1 MDRLVK
7 QLITPFITEQVKA
20 TKVIAVYP
28 GRFQPFGPHHK
39 KVFQSLQKKFD
50 DVYIT
55 TSNIKSPPRHPMNF
69 KEKVRHMVKMGIPK
83 NKIIEKRVPY
93 VANNLLKK
101 FDSDK
106 TAVVY
111 VFGAKDAGRLK
122 GGKKK
127 SGGLTYYQDYK
138 KNKNNMVGYETHGYI
153 YTAPHVKV
161 SGISSGTEIRRLLG
175 SPKFGEESREIIF
188 KKTFG
193 YFDKGVYNM
202 LTNKFKK
209 LFEVYSKF
217 IVENKDY
224 IKKLI
229 KEASTGANFPT
240 DDGPPT
246 FYKGFNDYE
255 KTAGKWIKEM
265 GKTYGWEVYNY
276 LISRTAQNPE
286 DDYTLEMNIVPSVA
300 FGRENT
306 GEYGKRF
313 GVKEPIKRYI
323 EVADRISKQLGYEV
337 IKYMGIKPDFSGYT
351 GVEVEAPVLPGRYD
365 LGNTKRAEL
374 TGKQLGSGM
383 TLLNTLEESLDLSNE
398 VNMIFEDEQFKA
410 KSKETGRVIVYKSK
424 DNMDKAIKSGRAE
437 PLDKKDNK
445 VKGTNVF
452 KKPQDNWETI
462 DDKSNRVKSKDYT
475 DEQYEDETG
484 EYFENDKT
492 MKTIPNLFKDKNDMI
507 DKMKSARSVYL
518 SSNKMEFMDNTDVGD
533 ILNSDNALEL
543 GKQRAKEYGKDWNR
557 LEKAIKSG
565 NPVPPPIAV
574 KDKNGD
580 YYLLAGNTRLMSY
593 TASGKKLPIKVIDYD
608 GEFQY
613 NESIHECIAFSKKF
627 GDDIVIGKN
636 RDRNYTPELKV
647 VKEISGNGIEVCY
660 VQDQDT
666 DWSEGMNSNGI
677 GLVNSALFVK
687 RDEKDFD
694 KAKKKKAPSK
704 DGIRIRHALSKDTF
718 AEVVESLVKFDTGV
732 KGHTLVSDGKKL
744 VVIENTSRTKPSIK
758 IHDIDKS
765 SIVRTNHGIEHP
777 EQGYTRG
784 PDRISSELRLKNA
797 KELID
802 KEKEY
807 KKVFPLFYNDT
818 QDKGPKFDLVRA
830 QNKLWTSSQILMNLN
845 KKQLILYLIPGA
857 VKFIGVENKLPKN
870 YEPKIK
876 LDVRQYEHG
885 PSDKYNTFVTTD
897 KTPKKS
903 AIKDKSI
910 NENLLLEGGAYGHMA
925 HPFDDNKLTFAD
937 LKKIIKLGLSG
948 ELNREDNVTEKTDG
962 QNLMIT
968 YRDGKVLA
976 ARNKG
981 QIKNR
986 GENALDAKGVAQ
998 KFSGRGD
1005 IRDAFVFAMKDL
1017 TKAINSLSD
1026 KQKDKIFKNGEIFMN
1041 LEIIYPASSNVID
1054 YDKQIL
1060 QFHNSIKYDKN
1071 GNAVGE
1077 VKGSGRMLQGMI
1089 KQVNKDIG
1097 KHFNII
1103 KPRVLD
1109 LPKKID
1115 FGKKVDIYYKKVDKL
1130 KNQYGLSDNDTL
1142 GKYHQ
1147 SFWEEYIFNAGQQFG
1162 YRVPKTI
1169 LKKLTKRWA
1178 FFDKSYKIPNIK
1190 KDLKRQP
1197 KFLEWVMNTD
1207 KQNHKGMVKKNML
1220 PFEKIFFSVGA
1231 DILMNLSNFIAAN
1244 PTKAVEKIRKD
1255 VIKASNSVRAGGDIK
1270 KMKTLKQQLE
1280 KLNSI
1285 GGLKKIV
1292 PVEGVV
1298 FKYKGKTY
1306 KFTGAFAPVNQ
1317 ILGLVSF

>member
-7 QLITPFITEQVKA
+7 QLITPFILEQVKA

-83 NKIIEKRVPY
+83 NKIIFEKSPY

-175 SPKFGEESREIIF
+175 SPKFGEKNREIIF

-193 YFDKGVYNM
+193 YFDQGVYNM
-202 LTNKFKK
+202 LTNKFRK

-246 FYKGFNDYE
+246 FYKGFTDYE
-255 KTAGKWIKEM
+255 TQAGKWIKEM
-265 GKTYGWEVYNY
+265 GKTYGWEVYDY
-276 LISRTAQNPE
+276 LISQTAQNPE
-286 DDYTLEMNIVPSVA
+286 DDYTLKLNVVPSVA

-323 EVADRISKQLGYEV
+323 EVADRISQQLGYEV
-337 IKYMGIKPDFSGYT
+337 IKYMGIKPDLSGYT

-374 TGKQLGSGM
+374 TGKQLGGSGM

-398 VNMIFEDEQFKA
+398 INIIFEDEKFKA
-410 KSKETGRVIVYKSK
+410 KSKETGRVVVYKSK
-424 DNMDKAIKSGRAE
+424 ENMDKAIKGGTAE
-437 PLDKKDNK
+437 PLDKKTTDKPEK
-445 VKGTNVF
+445 VKGQDMFAKDLEKQKKV
-452 KKPQDNWETI
+452 KKPDNWETLDNNKNYYKDI
-462 DDKSNRVKSKDYT
+462 RDYT
-475 DEQYEDETG
+475 DKEYDEETG
-484 EYFENDKT
+484 EYFDNEET
-492 MKTIPNLFKDKNDMI
+492 MKIVPNAFKDKNDMI
-507 DKMKSARSVYL
+507 EKMKNAKPTYL
-518 SSNKMEFMDNTDVGD
+518 ASNEMEFMSNTDAGD
-533 ILNSDNALEL
+533 ILNSDNPIKLA
-543 GKQRAKEYGKDWNR
+543 KQRAGKYGKDISWQFDAMKNN
-557 LEKAIKSG
+557 EK
-565 NPVPPPIAV
+565 VPSPIAL

-580 YYLLAGNTRLMSY
+580 YHLLAGNTRLMSY
-593 TASGKKLPIKVIDYD
+593 TAAGKKLPIKVIDYN

-613 NESIHECIAFSKKF
+613 PQDEITI
-627 GDDIVIGKN
+627 
-636 RDRNYTPELKV
+636 
-647 VKEISGNGIEVCY
+647 KERIDLSEEV
-660 VQDQDT
+660 Q
-666 DWSEGMNSNGI
+666 
-677 GLVNSALFVK
+677 L
-687 RDEKDFD
+687 
-694 KAKKKKAPSK
+694 
-704 DGIRIRHALSKDTF
+704 
-718 AEVVESLVKFDTGV
+718 
-732 KGHTLVSDGKKL
+732 
-744 VVIENTSRTKPSIK
+744 
-758 IHDIDKS
+758 
-765 SIVRTNHGIEHP
+765 
-777 EQGYTRG
+777 
-784 PDRISSELRLKNA
+784 
-797 KELID
+797 LI
-802 KEKEY
+802 
-807 KKVFPLFYNDT
+807 
-818 QDKGPKFDLVRA
+818 
-830 QNKLWTSSQILMNLN
+830 
-845 KKQLILYLIPGA
+845 
-857 VKFIGVENKLPKN
+857 
-870 YEPKIK
+870 
-876 LDVRQYEHG
+876 
-885 PSDKYNTFVTTD
+885 
-897 KTPKKS
+897 
-903 AIKDKSI
+903 
-910 NENLLLEGGAYGHMA
+910 EGGAYGHMS
-925 HPFDDNKLTFAD
+925 HPFDDNELTFSD

-948 ELNREDNVTEKTDG
+948 KLNREDDVTEKTDG

-986 GENALDAKGVAQ
+986 GQNALDAKGIAK

-1005 IRDAFVFAMKDL
+1005 IKDAFVFAMSDL
-1017 TKAINSLSD
+1017 TKSINSLSD

-1060 QFHNSIKYDKN
+1060 QFHNSIKYNKN

-1089 KQVNKDIG
+1089 KQVNQDIG
-1097 KHFNII
+1097 KHFKII

-1115 FGKKVDIYYKKVDKL
+1115 FGKKVDIYIQRVDKL

-1142 GKYHQ
+1142 GLYHQ
-1147 SFWEEYIFNAGQQFG
+1147 SYWEEYIYNAGKQFG
-1162 YRVPKTI
+1162 YTIPKTI
-1169 LKKLTKRWA
+1169 LEELTKRWA
-1178 FFDKSYKIPNIK
+1178 FFDKSYKIPQIK
-1190 KDLKRQP
+1190 KDLKKQP
-1197 KFLEWVMNTD
+1197 EFLEWVINTD
-1207 KQNHKGMVKKNML
+1207 KQDHKNMVKKNML
-1220 PFEKIFFSVGA
+1220 PFEKIFFQVGA
-1231 DILMNLSNFIAAN
+1231 DILLNLSNFIAAN
-1244 PTKAVEKIRKD
+1244 PTKAVEKIRKE
-1255 VIKASNSVRAGGDIK
+1255 VLKASKAVRKAKDVK

-1292 PVEGVV
+1292 PVEGIV
-1298 FKYKGKTY
+1298 FKYKGNTY

>member
-83 NKIIEKRVPY
+83 NKIIFEKSPY

-175 SPKFGEESREIIF
+175 SPKFDEKNRELIF

-255 KTAGKWIKEM
+255 TQAGKWIKEM

-398 VNMIFEDEQFKA
+398 INMIVE
-410 KSKETGRVIVYKSK
+410 
-424 DNMDKAIKSGRAE
+424 
-437 PLDKKDNK
+437 DKKFSELSRKYLEGPLNP
-445 VKGTNVF
+445 
-452 KKPQDNWETI
+452 KPQ
-462 DDKSNRVKSKDYT
+462 
-475 DEQYEDETG
+475 
-484 EYFENDKT
+484 
-492 MKTIPNLFKDKNDMI
+492 
-507 DKMKSARSVYL
+507 
-518 SSNKMEFMDNTDVGD
+518 
-533 ILNSDNALEL
+533 
-543 GKQRAKEYGKDWNR
+543 
-557 LEKAIKSG
+557 
-565 NPVPPPIAV
+565 
-574 KDKNGD
+574 
-580 YYLLAGNTRLMSY
+580 
-593 TASGKKLPIKVIDYD
+593 
-608 GEFQY
+608 
-613 NESIHECIAFSKKF
+613 
-627 GDDIVIGKN
+627 
-636 RDRNYTPELKV
+636 
-647 VKEISGNGIEVCY
+647 
-660 VQDQDT
+660 
-666 DWSEGMNSNGI
+666 
-677 GLVNSALFVK
+677 
-687 RDEKDFD
+687 
-694 KAKKKKAPSK
+694 
-704 DGIRIRHALSKDTF
+704 
-718 AEVVESLVKFDTGV
+718 
-732 KGHTLVSDGKKL
+732 
-744 VVIENTSRTKPSIK
+744 
-758 IHDIDKS
+758 
-765 SIVRTNHGIEHP
+765 
-777 EQGYTRG
+777 
-784 PDRISSELRLKNA
+784 
-797 KELID
+797 
-802 KEKEY
+802 
-807 KKVFPLFYNDT
+807 
-818 QDKGPKFDLVRA
+818 
-830 QNKLWTSSQILMNLN
+830 
-845 KKQLILYLIPGA
+845 
-857 VKFIGVENKLPKN
+857 
-870 YEPKIK
+870 
-876 LDVRQYEHG
+876 
-885 PSDKYNTFVTTD
+885 
-897 KTPKKS
+897 KKS

-986 GENALDAKGVAQ
+986 GQNALDAKGIAQ

-1060 QFHNSIKYDKN
+1060 QFHNSIQYDKN

-1097 KHFNII
+1097 KHFKII

-1115 FGKKVDIYYKKVDKL
+1115 FGKKVDIYNKRVDKL
-1130 KNQYGLSDNDTL
+1130 KNQYGLKDNDTL

-1147 SFWEEYIFNAGQQFG
+1147 SYWEDYIFNAGKQFG
-1162 YRVPKTI
+1162 YTIPKTI

-1178 FFDKSYKIPNIK
+1178 FFDKSYKITNIK
-1190 KDLKRQP
+1190 RDLKKQP

-1207 KQNHKGMVKKNML
+1207 KQDHKNMVKKNML
-1220 PFEKIFFSVGA
+1220 PFEKIFFAVGA
-1231 DILMNLSNFIAAN
+1231 DILLNLSNFIAAN

-1255 VIKASNSVRAGGDIK
+1255 IVKASNKVRAGGDIK

-1292 PVEGVV
+1292 PVEGIV

>member
-20 TKVIAVYP
+20 KKVIAVYP

-83 NKIIEKRVPY
+83 NKIIFEKSPY

-175 SPKFGEESREIIF
+175 SPKVKEESRKIIF

-202 LTNKFKK
+202 LTNKFRK

-255 KTAGKWIKEM
+255 TQAGKWIKEM

-337 IKYMGIKPDFSGYT
+337 IKYMGIKPDLSGYT

-365 LGNTKRAEL
+365 LGNTERAKVRGKEL
-374 TGKQLGSGM
+374 MSGM
-383 TLLNTLEESLDLSNE
+383 TLLNTLEESLDLSEE
-398 VNMIFEDEQFKA
+398 VQ
-410 KSKETGRVIVYKSK
+410 
-424 DNMDKAIKSGRAE
+424 
-437 PLDKKDNK
+437 
-445 VKGTNVF
+445 
-452 KKPQDNWETI
+452 
-462 DDKSNRVKSKDYT
+462 
-475 DEQYEDETG
+475 
-484 EYFENDKT
+484 
-492 MKTIPNLFKDKNDMI
+492 
-507 DKMKSARSVYL
+507 
-518 SSNKMEFMDNTDVGD
+518 
-533 ILNSDNALEL
+533 
-543 GKQRAKEYGKDWNR
+543 
-557 LEKAIKSG
+557 
-565 NPVPPPIAV
+565 
-574 KDKNGD
+574 
-580 YYLLAGNTRLMSY
+580 LL
-593 TASGKKLPIKVIDYD
+593 V
-608 GEFQY
+608 
-613 NESIHECIAFSKKF
+613 
-627 GDDIVIGKN
+627 
-636 RDRNYTPELKV
+636 
-647 VKEISGNGIEVCY
+647 
-660 VQDQDT
+660 
-666 DWSEGMNSNGI
+666 
-677 GLVNSALFVK
+677 
-687 RDEKDFD
+687 
-694 KAKKKKAPSK
+694 
-704 DGIRIRHALSKDTF
+704 
-718 AEVVESLVKFDTGV
+718 
-732 KGHTLVSDGKKL
+732 
-744 VVIENTSRTKPSIK
+744 
-758 IHDIDKS
+758 
-765 SIVRTNHGIEHP
+765 
-777 EQGYTRG
+777 
-784 PDRISSELRLKNA
+784 
-797 KELID
+797 
-802 KEKEY
+802 
-807 KKVFPLFYNDT
+807 
-818 QDKGPKFDLVRA
+818 
-830 QNKLWTSSQILMNLN
+830 
-845 KKQLILYLIPGA
+845 
-857 VKFIGVENKLPKN
+857 
-870 YEPKIK
+870 
-876 LDVRQYEHG
+876 
-885 PSDKYNTFVTTD
+885 
-897 KTPKKS
+897 
-903 AIKDKSI
+903 
-910 NENLLLEGGAYGHMA
+910 EGGAYGHMS
-925 HPFDDNKLTFAD
+925 HPFDDNKLTFGD

-948 ELNREDNVTEKTDG
+948 ELNREEDVTEKTDG

-986 GENALDAKGVAQ
+986 GQNALDAKGVAK

-1005 IRDAFVFAMKDL
+1005 IRDAFVFAMSDL
-1017 TKAINSLSD
+1017 TKSINSLSD

-1060 QFHNSIKYDKN
+1060 QFHNSIQYDKN

-1089 KQVNKDIG
+1089 KQVNQDIG
-1097 KHFNII
+1097 KHFKII

-1115 FGKKVDIYYKKVDKL
+1115 FGKKVDIYYKRVNKL
-1130 KNQYGLSDNDTL
+1130 QSQFGLKDTDTL

-1162 YRVPKTI
+1162 YTIPKTI

-1178 FFDKSYKIPNIK
+1178 FFDKAYKIPQMK
-1190 KDLKRQP
+1190 KDLKKQP
-1197 KFLEWVMNTD
+1197 KFLEWVLNTD
-1207 KQNHKGMVKKNML
+1207 KQDHKNMVKKNML
-1220 PFEKIFFSVGA
+1220 PFEKIFFAVGA
-1231 DILMNLSNFIAAN
+1231 DILENLSNFIAAN
-1244 PTKAVEKIRKD
+1244 PTKAVEKIRKE
-1255 VIKASNSVRAGGDIK
+1255 VLKASKAVRKAKDVK
-1270 KMKTLKQQLE
+1270 KMITLKQQLE

-1292 PVEGVV
+1292 PVEGIV

>member
-20 TKVIAVYP
+20 KKVIAVYP

-39 KVFQSLQKKFD
+39 KVFQALQKKFGE
-50 DVYIT
+50 VYIT
-55 TSNIKSPPRHPMNF
+55 TSDIKSPPRHPMNF

-83 NKIIEKRVPY
+83 NRIIKERVPY
-93 VANNLLKK
+93 VANNLLKR
-101 FDSDK
+101 FDAEK
-106 TAVVY
+106 TAVIY

-127 SGGLTYYQDYK
+127 SGGLTYYQDFK

-153 YTAPHVKV
+153 YTAPHVNV

-175 SPKFGEESREIIF
+175 SPKVKEESRKIIF

-202 LTNKFKK
+202 LTNKFRK

-255 KTAGKWIKEM
+255 TQAGKWIKEM
-265 GKTYGWEVYNY
+265 GKTYGWEVYDY

-337 IKYMGIKPDFSGYT
+337 IKYMGIKPDLSGYT

-365 LGNTKRAEL
+365 LGNTKRAKVRGKEL
-374 TGKQLGSGM
+374 MSGM
-383 TLLNTLEESLDLSNE
+383 TLLNTLEESLDLSEE
-398 VNMIFEDEQFKA
+398 VQ
-410 KSKETGRVIVYKSK
+410 
-424 DNMDKAIKSGRAE
+424 
-437 PLDKKDNK
+437 
-445 VKGTNVF
+445 
-452 KKPQDNWETI
+452 
-462 DDKSNRVKSKDYT
+462 
-475 DEQYEDETG
+475 
-484 EYFENDKT
+484 
-492 MKTIPNLFKDKNDMI
+492 
-507 DKMKSARSVYL
+507 
-518 SSNKMEFMDNTDVGD
+518 
-533 ILNSDNALEL
+533 
-543 GKQRAKEYGKDWNR
+543 
-557 LEKAIKSG
+557 
-565 NPVPPPIAV
+565 
-574 KDKNGD
+574 
-580 YYLLAGNTRLMSY
+580 LL
-593 TASGKKLPIKVIDYD
+593 V
-608 GEFQY
+608 
-613 NESIHECIAFSKKF
+613 
-627 GDDIVIGKN
+627 
-636 RDRNYTPELKV
+636 
-647 VKEISGNGIEVCY
+647 
-660 VQDQDT
+660 
-666 DWSEGMNSNGI
+666 
-677 GLVNSALFVK
+677 
-687 RDEKDFD
+687 
-694 KAKKKKAPSK
+694 
-704 DGIRIRHALSKDTF
+704 
-718 AEVVESLVKFDTGV
+718 
-732 KGHTLVSDGKKL
+732 
-744 VVIENTSRTKPSIK
+744 
-758 IHDIDKS
+758 
-765 SIVRTNHGIEHP
+765 
-777 EQGYTRG
+777 
-784 PDRISSELRLKNA
+784 
-797 KELID
+797 
-802 KEKEY
+802 
-807 KKVFPLFYNDT
+807 
-818 QDKGPKFDLVRA
+818 
-830 QNKLWTSSQILMNLN
+830 
-845 KKQLILYLIPGA
+845 
-857 VKFIGVENKLPKN
+857 
-870 YEPKIK
+870 
-876 LDVRQYEHG
+876 
-885 PSDKYNTFVTTD
+885 
-897 KTPKKS
+897 
-903 AIKDKSI
+903 
-910 NENLLLEGGAYGHMA
+910 EGGAYGHMS
-925 HPFDDNKLTFAD
+925 HPFDDNKLTFGD

-948 ELNREDNVTEKTDG
+948 ELNREDAVTEKTDG

-986 GENALDAKGVAQ
+986 GQNALDAKGVAK

-1005 IRDAFVFAMKDL
+1005 IRDAFVFAMSDL
-1017 TKAINSLSD
+1017 TKSINSLSD

-1060 QFHNSIKYDKN
+1060 QFHNSIQYDKN

-1089 KQVNKDIG
+1089 KQVNQDIG
-1097 KHFNII
+1097 KHFKII

-1115 FGKKVDIYYKKVDKL
+1115 FGKKVDIYYKRVNKL
-1130 KNQYGLSDNDTL
+1130 QSQFGLKDTDTL

-1162 YRVPKTI
+1162 YTIPKTI

-1178 FFDKSYKIPNIK
+1178 FFDKAYKIPQMK
-1190 KDLKRQP
+1190 KDLKKQP
-1197 KFLEWVMNTD
+1197 KFLEWVLNTD
-1207 KQNHKGMVKKNML
+1207 KQDHKNMVKKNML
-1220 PFEKIFFSVGA
+1220 PFEKIFFAVGA
-1231 DILMNLSNFIAAN
+1231 DILENLSNFIAAN
-1244 PTKAVEKIRKD
+1244 PTKAVEKIRKE
-1255 VIKASNSVRAGGDIK
+1255 VLKASKAVRKAKDVK
-1270 KMKTLKQQLE
+1270 KMITLKQQLE

-1292 PVEGVV
+1292 PVEGIV